1 MDLKEK
7 RKHYVKVGEDIEN
20 NKIYTFLYEV
30 ERNEKGDIGRLLN
43 NSNTKLVSENNLE
56 NNIVPKDQSSNLVI
70 LETKNH
76 LIETLSQK

>member
-1 MDLKEK
+1 MKSKEM
-7 RKHYVKVGEDIEN
+7 VN
-20 NKIYTFLYEV
+20 
-30 ERNEKGDIGRLLN
+30 IGRLLN
-43 NSNTKLVSENNLE
+43 NSNAKLVLENNLE

>member
-7 RKHYVKVGEDIEN
+7 RKHYVKRDEDIEN

-70 LETKNH
+70 LETNNH
-76 LIETLSQK
+76 LVQTLSQK